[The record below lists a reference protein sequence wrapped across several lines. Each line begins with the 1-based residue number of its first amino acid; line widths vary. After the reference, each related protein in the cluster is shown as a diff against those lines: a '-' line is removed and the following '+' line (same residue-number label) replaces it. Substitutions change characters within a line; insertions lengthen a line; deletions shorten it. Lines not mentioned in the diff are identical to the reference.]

1 MKKNIPLLAISIL
14 LLAAFAG
21 RDFVN
26 AQAPAETPDDKLAV
40 IWTSGDPD
48 VAHKVCL
55 MYTHAAKR
63 AKAFDEVLLIVW
75 GPSAKLLVGDKDLQA
90 KINEMMTDGVK
101 IQACVAC
108 ADMYGISDKLRKLGI
123 EVKGMGRPL
132 TEILKSDWKILT
144 F

>member
-1 MKKNIPLLAISIL
+1 
-14 LLAAFAG
+14 
-21 RDFVN
+21 
-26 AQAPAETPDDKLAV
+26 
-40 IWTSGDPD
+40 
-48 VAHKVCL
+48 

-75 GPSAKLLVGDKDLQA
+75 GPSARLLVGDKDLQA